1 MMIFCVRINYFN
13 LTLQVFMLA
22 EEDKTTYISLAY
34 WFNVIDLDSNGI
46 ITFKLLYY
54 KINLQWL

>member
-1 MMIFCVRINYFN
+1 
-13 LTLQVFMLA
+13 MLA

-46 ITFKLLYY
+46 ITF
-54 KINLQWL
+54 NL